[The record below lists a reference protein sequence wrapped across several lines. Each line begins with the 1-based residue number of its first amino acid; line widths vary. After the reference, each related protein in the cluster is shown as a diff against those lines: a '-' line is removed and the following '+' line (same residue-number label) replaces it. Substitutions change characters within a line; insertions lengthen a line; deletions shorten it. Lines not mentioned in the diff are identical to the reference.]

1 LTFAH
6 YHHFFTTPV
15 YSRVLLTTLRISL
28 WTTAAAALLA
38 YPVALVMVRSPPI
51 LRQAITMIVIAPLI
65 VSVVVR
71 TYGWQLILGNGPTGI
86 LNWLLL
92 RTGLAKKP
100 VALLYSDAAMVI
112 GSLHV
117 FFPMMVLPVASTL
130 ARIDPRLEDAAR
142 TLGATAWRT
151 FRRIT
156 FPLSLP
162 GLAVG
167 CALVFSL
174 TAGSLVTPAI
184 LGGTGAQMLGMLVD
198 QQILVVYDWPFGATV
213 ASVLV
218 AVVLAVNIV
227 SMRVSIAGGRC
238 RRDERGVAQPASLAV
253 AAGHRPGH
261 GVHVAEN
268 IAFGLETRGVKGAA
282 AAARVQGALQL
293 VQLSGYGARLP
304 SQLSG
309 GQQQRVAG
317 PGTGRRTDAAVARR
331 TARSARQESAPEHA
345 NGTARSSAAT
355 RRHDGHRH
363 PRPGR
368 GADDGGPD
376 RHYARRLGRADRHP
390 LLTVP

>member
-1 LTFAH
+1 MAAIPVESARVSPPGVRQARRPGGRLVPAVLLAPSLLFLAVFFALPALTLVLYSVMTQAADGTIGLPLTLAH
-6 YHHFFTTPV
+6 YQHFFTTSV

-38 YPVALVMVRSPPI
+38 YPVALVMVRSPPV

-92 RTGLAKKP
+92 GTGLTKKP
-100 VALLYSDAAMVI
+100 VALLYSEAAVVI

-117 FFPMMVLPVASTL
+117 FFPMMVLPIASAL
-130 ARIDPRLEDAAR
+130 GRIDPRLEDAAR
-142 TLGATAWRT
+142 TLGATAWRS

-156 FPLSLP
+156 LPLSLP

-167 CALVFSL
+167 CTLVFSL
-174 TAGSLVTPAI
+174 TAGSFVTPAI

-227 SMRVSIAGGRC
+227 SMRLLD
-238 RRDERGVAQPASLAV
+238 RRRAV
-253 AAGHRPGH
+253 Q
-261 GVHVAEN
+261 
-268 IAFGLETRGVKGAA
+268 
-282 AAARVQGALQL
+282 AR
-293 VQLSGYGARLP
+293 
-304 SQLSG
+304 
-309 GQQQRVAG
+309 
-317 PGTGRRTDAAVARR
+317 
-331 TARSARQESAPEHA
+331 
-345 NGTARSSAAT
+345 
-355 RRHDGHRH
+355 
-363 PRPGR
+363 
-368 GADDGGPD
+368 
-376 RHYARRLGRADRHP
+376 
-390 LLTVP
+390 